1 MISSSE
7 VAFTFDGGSG
17 IDQEVISLNTVRMVK
32 EKELEEVT
40 RSVNFP
46 YLNFRTKKMIGKIEK
61 GVEKAIKTA
70 VNKKKI
76 EEKKPKGL
84 PPGCEVV
91 FTLSD
96 QWYFTINSGIL
107 STNCI
112 RTRLF
117 LYLWRTYKKSS

>member
-1 MISSSE
+1 MINSSE
-7 VAFTFDGGSG
+7 IAFTFDGGSG
-17 IDQEVISLNTVRMVK
+17 IEQEVISLNTVRMVK

-46 YLNFRTKKMIGKIEK
+46 NWNFRTKKMIGKIEK

-70 VNKKKI
+70 INKKKV
-76 EEKKPKGL
+76 EEKKCKGV

-91 FTLSD
+91 FTLLN
-96 QWYFTINSGIL
+96 QWYFVLNSGIL

-112 RTRLF
+112 RTR
-117 LYLWRTYKKSS
+117 

>member
-1 MISSSE
+1 MISNSE
-7 VAFTFDGGSG
+7 VAFAFDGSG
-17 IDQEVISLNTVRMVK
+17 MEQEVISLNTVRMVK

-61 GVEKAIKTA
+61 GVEKALKTA
-70 VNKKKI
+70 INKRKI

-91 FTLSD
+91 FTLFN
-96 QWYFTINSGIL
+96 QWYIALNSGIL

-112 RTRLF
+112 RTRQF
-117 LYLWRTYKKSS
+117 PFLWRTYRKGS